1 MTSKRRCRG
10 ASTIAIVP
18 IVAIASAALT
28 ACATTGDPAS
38 VADPAP
44 SSMAITIMSFNV
56 ENLFDNT
63 DDPGK
68 DDKAYLPL
76 AAKQNAAHVAAC
88 SEISVDRWRD
98 ECLQLDWSDA
108 VIEHKLGAIARAI
121 RQVGAGRGADII
133 ALQEVENRGILER
146 LRTEYLAELGYRP
159 AILVEGADLRG
170 IDVAFLS
177 RLPLAGEPVL
187 HPLELPDFPD
197 RVGDTR
203 GVLQADFELPDGS
216 ILTGFSVHFP
226 APFHPTQMRVAAWTH
241 LAALRAALP
250 DNHHAFAAGDFN
262 TTSGEDQRESL
273 LDRFARPYWTVAHD
287 VGCVGCRG
295 TQYYAR
301 DDTWSF
307 LDMILF
313 APACCA
319 ETTARIRADSVAIAN
334 GDPAQVS
341 ASGTPER
348 YDAVAQRGVSDHWPM
363 IATIEVTGKQ

>member
-1 MTSKRRCRG
+1 MMATEHPFRTVQALLVVLATAVLAGC
-10 ASTIAIVP
+10 
-18 IVAIASAALT
+18 AA
-28 ACATTGDPAS
+28 TGRDGP
-38 VADPAP
+38 DHGTAP
-44 SSMAITIMSFNV
+44 SADAITIMSFNV
-56 ENLFDNT
+56 ENLFDNV

-76 AAKQNAAHVAAC
+76 TAKQNAAHIAAC
-88 SEISVDRWRD
+88 NEIAVDRWRD

-108 VIEHKLGAIARAI
+108 ALEHKLGAVARAI
-121 RQVGAGRGADII
+121 RQVDAGRGADII

-146 LRTEYLAELGYRP
+146 LRTEYLADLGYRP
-159 AILVEGADLRG
+159 AILVEGTDLRG

-203 GVLQADFELPDGS
+203 GVLQANFRLPGGG

-226 APFHPTQMRVAAWTH
+226 APFHPTAMRVAAYEH
-241 LAALRAALP
+241 LNQLRAALP
-250 DNHHAFAAGDFN
+250 DDYHAFAAGDFN
-262 TTSGEDQRESL
+262 TSSGEDHRERL
-273 LDRFARPYWTVAHD
+273 LERFARPTWTVAHEI
-287 VGCVGCRG
+287 GCAGCPG

-313 APACCA
+313 SAARGA

-334 GDPAQVS
+334 ADPAQVTPK
-341 ASGTPER
+341 GTPER
-348 YDAVAQRGVSDHWPM
+348 YDSARRRGVSDHWPM
-363 IATIEVTGKQ
+363 IATIEIAEKQ